1 MTQADVIA
9 ANLSAVRDGIAEAA
23 LRAGRSPDEV
33 HLVAVT
39 KTHPP
44 EMVVVAWEAGQRY
57 FGENRP
63 EEGEAKIPRVRE
75 LLSGAPADAQPV
87 WHMIG
92 HIQSRKARLV
102 AAFFDVVHSLDRL
115 KVARRLSVCAVE
127 AGRGIPVL
135 LECNVSGEA
144 SKSGYA
150 AAGWESDAEVRS
162 RLLDEVRSVVELPG
176 LRVDGLMT
184 MAPIV
189 DDAEDVRPIFA
200 SLRALRDW
208 LGESFPQLD
217 LLHLSMGMTS
227 DYQVAVEE
235 GATLVRVGRAIF
247 GARGT

>member
-1 MTQADVIA
+1 MTRADVIA
-9 ANLSAVRDGIAEAA
+9 ANLATVRNRIADAA

-33 HLVAVT
+33 NLVAVT

-44 EMVVVAWEAGQRY
+44 QTIVAAWEAGQRH

-63 EEGEAKIPRVRE
+63 EEGEAKIPQA
-75 LLSGAPADAQPV
+75 LQMMGDPADAQPV

-102 AAFFDVVHSLDRL
+102 VSFFDVVHSLDRL
-115 KVARRLSVCAVE
+115 KVARRLSAYAVE
-127 AGRGIPVL
+127 AGHQIPVL

-150 AAGWESDAEVRS
+150 AVGWDHDAGVRA
-162 RLLDEVRSVVELPG
+162 RLLDEVRCVVDLPG
-176 LRVDGLMT
+176 LRVEGLMT
-184 MAPIV
+184 MAPITE
-189 DDAEDVRPIFA
+189 DAEDVRPVFA
-200 SLRALRDW
+200 SLRGLRDW
-208 LGESFPQLD
+208 LRGAFPQLALPD
-217 LLHLSMGMTS
+217 LSMGMTS

-247 GARGT
+247 GTRR